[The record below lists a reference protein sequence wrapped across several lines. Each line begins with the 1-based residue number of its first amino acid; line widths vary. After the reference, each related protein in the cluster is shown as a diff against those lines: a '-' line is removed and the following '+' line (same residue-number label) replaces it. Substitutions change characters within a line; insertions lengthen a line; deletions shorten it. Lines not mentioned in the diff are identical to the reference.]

1 MVVAHVNQLVRL
13 FHQLERALE
22 DRLGFADDDVVGV
35 TAGASAPDQRVR
47 AVIDAVAPGATVDVV
62 RVTDE
67 DEYFPLPPKLR
78 TFVKTAQSLVEGAFA
93 APNPGAPGPIEDD
106 RGWDASE
113 ALALLGV

>member
-1 MVVAHVNQLVRL
+1 M
-13 FHQLERALE
+13 
-22 DRLGFADDDVVGV
+22 

-47 AVIDAVAPGATVDVV
+47 AVIDAVAPGGTVEIV

-67 DEYFPLPPKLR
+67 DEYFPLPPRLR
-78 TFVKTAQSLVEGAFA
+78 AFVKTVQALVEGAFA
-93 APNPGAPGPIEDD
+93 APNPGAHGPIEDD